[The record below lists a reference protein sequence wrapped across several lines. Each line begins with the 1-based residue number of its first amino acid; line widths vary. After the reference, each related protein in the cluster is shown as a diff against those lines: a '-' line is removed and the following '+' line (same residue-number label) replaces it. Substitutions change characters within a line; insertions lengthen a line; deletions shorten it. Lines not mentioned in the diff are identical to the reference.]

1 MEILKQLQSVAV
13 VAALIWVS
21 ASSTLRPLRNSKR
34 LECHLGCRCRRSEIK
49 FRQGYEHIVEMR
61 CTHLNLTEDH
71 LPLPPKQ
78 SRKLSTSLYLENGTI
93 PYLSNTSLSVYSPY
107 RIVILS
113 LKNNA
118 IEYVAKDTFS
128 NLMHLKTL
136 DLSENIIHEG
146 ILKEAF
152 YRIALTPLKTLNI
165 SSMNLQNVSDDF
177 FKHLKRIANFNL
189 IFRDNTH
196 MFPMTALMRLNHMTS
211 FDFGRNNLTLIHLNN
226 ASFTSLRYLNL
237 DNNHFRDCP
246 DFCFKESNSSRF
258 PNLEILK
265 IQWNEMRQINRLHY
279 NCLTSLTHF
288 YLNGN
293 LFQELRSNQFSML
306 PNIFKITLSYVGCAM
321 HNIERAVF
329 NNSALKQIYFRN
341 NHIWFINGGINLRV
355 FEGCSSLE
363 LLNLDYNIFVSTKE
377 EEFNTLLGH
386 LTQLR
391 TLIMGGNNLRFI
403 PRVITERL
411 TNIESL
417 ALYSNGI
424 TDLTQLKN
432 MTNLKKLFMGSN
444 QITTL
449 DESSFQHFRRNL
461 TEIIL
466 YDNPFSCT
474 CDILWFIEWM
484 RKEPKIFGYKTD
496 TNFTPSYKCL
506 SPGNKIGHR
515 LQDLEM
521 SDITCL
527 LDMDVKITTLTLSIL
542 LIVFVVVGTV
552 MYRYRWHIRYFIY
565 MVRYSQRQE
574 VDTHEYEYD
583 AFVAYSAP
591 DRPWVIKTLLPILEG
606 QEDLNLCLHD
616 RDFQVGKLIVDNIV
630 DSIQGSRK
638 IIIVLSNEFA
648 QSGWCQFELNLIQRH
663 VLENGQRL
671 LVVVMLEEIDTRH
684 VTKAMRAMLQTTTYL
699 MWGEE
704 EYARKA
710 FFNRL
715 RMLLRRA
722 TKHGRERRLSV

>member
-1 MEILKQLQSVAV
+1 MKTLKQLQIAAV
-13 VAALIWVS
+13 VVVLMWMRAT
-21 ASSTLRPLRNSKR
+21 STFLPSRNPKKLDCDS
-34 LECHLGCRCRRSEIK
+34 RCICYKTWIK
-49 FRQGYEHIVEMR
+49 FRHSYEQIVMR
-61 CTHLNLTEDH
+61 CTHLNLTEDL
-71 LPLPPKQ
+71 LPLPPK
-78 SRKLSTSLYLENGTI
+78 LSSNMSTRLYLENGTI

-113 LKNNA
+113 LKNNT
-118 IEYVAKDTFS
+118 IEYVAKDTFG

-152 YRIALTPLKTLNI
+152 YGIALTPLKTLNI

-177 FKHLKRIANFNL
+177 FKNLKRIVNFNL

-196 MFPMTALMRLNHMTS
+196 MFPMTALMRLNHMIS
-211 FDFGRNNLTLIHLNN
+211 LDFGRNNLTLIHLYN

-237 DNNHFRDCP
+237 DNNHFYDFP

-258 PNLEILK
+258 PNLETLK
-265 IQWNEMRQINRLHY
+265 IQWNEMRYIHRFHY
-279 NCLTSLTHF
+279 NCLTSLTRF

-306 PNIFKITLSYVGCAM
+306 PNIVKITLSYVGCAM
-321 HNIERAVF
+321 CIIERAVF

-341 NHIWFINGGINLRV
+341 NHIWFRNAGITLRV

-363 LLNLDYNIFVSTKE
+363 LLNLNYNIVQITRE
-377 EEFNTLLGH
+377 DGFNTLLGH
-386 LTQLR
+386 LTQLK
-391 TLIMGGNNLRFI
+391 TLIMGGNSLRFI

-417 ALYSNGI
+417 SLYSNDI
-424 TDLTQLKN
+424 KDLTPLKN

-461 TEIIL
+461 ITINL
-466 YDNPFSCT
+466 SNNPFSCT
-474 CDILWFIEWM
+474 CKILWFIEWM
-484 RKEPKIFGYKTD
+484 RKETNIFGFKTNPNL
-496 TNFTPSYKCL
+496 TSFYMCSR
-506 SPGNKIGHR
+506 PGDPIRHR
-515 LQDLEM
+515 LLDLEM
-521 SDITCL
+521 SEITCL
-527 LDMDVKITTLTLSIL
+527 LGMDVKITTLTLSIL
-542 LIVFVVVGTV
+542 LIVFLVTGAV

-574 VDTHEYEYD
+574 VDTREYEYD
-583 AFVAYSAP
+583 AFLAYSAP
-591 DRPWVIKTLLPILEG
+591 DRHWVIKTLLPVLEG
-606 QEDLNLCLHD
+606 QEDLKLCVHD
-616 RDFQVGKLIVDNIV
+616 RDFEVGKLIVDNIV
-630 DSIQGSRK
+630 DAIEGSRK
-638 IIIVLSNEFA
+638 IVIVLSNEFA
-648 QSGWCQFELNLIQRH
+648 QSEWCQFELNLIQRH

-715 RMLLRRA
+715 RMLLRKA
-722 TKHGRERRLSV
+722 TKHGGERRLSV